1 MRLCLV
7 TREFAP
13 FRGWGAGTYASLAA
27 QALAQA
33 GHEVHVLTDDARC
46 VREGPQLRSDVRFH
60 LIDLSTFPMNLRAY
74 ASELMR
80 YSLGAR
86 HALESLHAAHPF
98 DYIEF
103 PDFLGEAYCTLRARR
118 TMGTLAGAV
127 IGVRT
132 HMTIRHI
139 RAINRDDWIEEE
151 RATCEHMEAWSLAH
165 ADILLAPCEAIARR
179 IRERVATPL
188 RVVHLPIPL
197 EAQRAELGVQPRSE
211 SAQPTI
217 VFAGRYEWRK
227 GPHVLLEA
235 AQHLLRQGVDLRVRF
250 IGEDTDTAPLRTS
263 MRDWLT
269 RRIDPAFADR
279 FTFEPRASRPQL
291 GALYASAT
299 VVCVP
304 SVWENFPFACTE
316 AMACGACVV
325 GSDAGGMAEIIEN
338 DVSGLLF
345 KGEHALDLADVLRR
359 ALHDAPLRARLAT
372 AAPQRIAAIC
382 DPARIARE
390 TADAVTSV
398 TPFAPPATLAAS
410 AACSPQVSVIVPVF
424 NTHEHLAETLASLRA
439 QTFQDFETLIV
450 DDGSTNPQ
458 TRAVLAELEAR
469 ADGVRTRVI
478 RATHGGLSHARNEGV
493 RAAKAPWVL
502 PLDSDD
508 MLHERAIE
516 RFVTAKRRVPG
527 AAFITAPLRSFD
539 TDPAKPV
546 AGWYPLGGDRDM
558 MPVLNA
564 ASSCVALLEREAVL
578 HAGGYDTTLPAYED
592 WDLYCTLVEQ
602 GGSGEVIPEFL
613 VLHRLRPDSM
623 MHTLSRKRHH
633 LLRARLMAKH
643 PRLTTDPSRTLRLL
657 MGDAILLDPPA
668 SGQPNMDVA
677 AVNACARELIRQNVR
692 YRLADRLNNAMKS
705 LGLQRVIK
713 RFFAAR
719 V

>member
-46 VREGPQLRSDVRFH
+46 VREGPHLRRDVRFH
-60 LIDLSTFPMNLRAY
+60 LIDMGAFPMNLRAY
-74 ASELMR
+74 ASEMMR

-86 HALESLHAAHPF
+86 HALESLHAVHAF

-118 TMGTLAGAV
+118 TMGTLARAV
-127 IGVRT
+127 IGIRT

-165 ADILLAPCEAIARR
+165 ADILLAPCQAIARR
-179 IRERVATPL
+179 IGERVATPL

-197 EAQRAELGVQPRSE
+197 DAQRAELNAQPRAE
-211 SAQPTI
+211 SSQPTI
-217 VFAGRYEWRK
+217 LFTGRYEWRK
-227 GPHVLLEA
+227 GPHILLDA
-235 AQHLLRQGVDLRVRF
+235 AQRLLREGVDLRVRF

-263 MRDWLT
+263 MRDWLS
-269 RRIDPAFADR
+269 RRIDPAFTDR
-279 FTFEPRASRPQL
+279 FTFEPRADRPRL
-291 GALYASAT
+291 GALYAAAT

-345 KGEHALDLADVLRR
+345 RGEDAGDLARVLGRV
-359 ALHDAPLRARLAT
+359 LHDAPLRTRLAAAAPPRIATLCDPVRIAKET
-372 AAPQRIAAIC
+372 AA
-382 DPARIARE
+382 
-390 TADAVTSV
+390 AVASV
-398 TPFAPPATLAAS
+398 TAYDPPLAPAPV
-410 AACSPQVSVIVPVF
+410 SPQVSVIVPVF
-424 NTHEHLAETLASLRA
+424 NTHEHLADTLASLRA
-439 QTFQDFETLIV
+439 QTFQEFETLIV
-450 DDGSTNPQ
+450 DDGSTNAQ
-458 TRAVLAELEAR
+458 TRVVLADLEAK

-493 RAAKAPWVL
+493 RAARAPWVV

-508 MLHERAIE
+508 MLHESALE
-516 RFVTAKRRVPG
+516 RFVTAKRRVP
-527 AAFITAPLRSFD
+527 ASAFITAPLRSFD

-558 MPVLNA
+558 MPVLNG
-564 ASSCVALLEREAVL
+564 ASSCVALLERDAVL
-578 HAGGYDTTLPAYED
+578 RAGGYDTTLPAYED

-602 GGSGEVIPEFL
+602 GGTGEVIPEFL
-613 VLHRLRPDSM
+613 VLHRLRSDSM

-643 PRLTTDPSRTLRLL
+643 PRLTSDPARSLRLL
-657 MGDAILLDPPA
+657 MGDAIMLDPPA
-668 SGQPNMDVA
+668 DGPPVMDAA
-677 AVNACARELIRQNVR
+677 AVTARARELIRQNVR
-692 YRLADRLNNAMKS
+692 YRLADRLNSALKT
-705 LGLQRVIK
+705 LGLQRVLK
-713 RFFAAR
+713 GFFSSR

>member
-60 LIDLSTFPMNLRAY
+60 LVDLTKFPMNLRAY

-86 HALESLHAAHPF
+86 HALEALHAAHPF

-118 TMGTLAGAV
+118 TMGTLPGAV
-127 IGVRT
+127 IGIRT

-165 ADILLAPCEAIARR
+165 ADILLAPCEAIAAQIRR
-179 IRERVATPL
+179 RVTTPL

-197 EAQRAELGVQPRSE
+197 ESQRAEL
-211 SAQPTI
+211 SAQPRAEAPQPTV

-227 GPHVLLEA
+227 GPHILLDA
-235 AQHLLRQGVDLRVRF
+235 AQRLLREGVDLRVRF

-263 MRDWLT
+263 MREWLT
-269 RRIDPAFADR
+269 RRIEPAFADR
-279 FTFEPRASRPQL
+279 FVFEPRASRPQL

-299 VVCVP
+299 IVCVP

-316 AMACGACVV
+316 AMACDACVV

-345 KGEHALDLADVLRR
+345 RSEDAADLARVLRR
-359 ALHDAPLRARLAT
+359 TLQDAQLRTRLAS
-372 AAPQRIAAIC
+372 AAPQRIASLC

-390 TADAVTSV
+390 TADTVASV
-398 TPFAPPATLAAS
+398 KPFTPPVAPAAS
-410 AACSPQVSVIVPVF
+410 SPQLSVIVPVY
-424 NTHEHLAETLASLRA
+424 NTHEFLEQTLASLRS
-439 QTFQDFETLIV
+439 QTFQDFEALIV

-458 TRAVLAELEAR
+458 TLAVLADLEAK
-469 ADGVRTRVI
+469 ADGVRTRVV
-478 RATHGGLSHARNEGV
+478 RAVHGGLSHARNEGV
-493 RAAKAPWVL
+493 RAAKAPWVV

-508 MLHERAIE
+508 MLHERALE
-516 RFVTAKRRVPG
+516 LFVQAKKRVPG

-539 TDPAKPV
+539 TDPARPV

-558 MPVLNA
+558 MPVLNG
-564 ASSCVALLEREAVL
+564 ASSCVALIEREAVL
-578 HAGGYDTTLPAYED
+578 RAGGYDTTLPAYED

-643 PRLTTDPSRTLRLL
+643 PQLTSDPSRTLRLL
-657 MGDAILLDPPA
+657 MGDAIMLDPPA
-668 SGQPNMDVA
+668 SGPPITDAA
-677 AVNACARELIRQNVR
+677 AVNARARELIRQNVR
-692 YRLADRLNNAMKS
+692 YRLADKLNNAMKS
-705 LGLQRVIK
+705 LGLQHVLK
-713 RFFAAR
+713 RFFAGR